1 MRRTALEETELNG
14 QRIAK
19 DEKVV
24 MWYGAANR
32 DPDVFPDP
40 DRFDMMRDNYDK
52 HLAFGHG
59 VHKCL
64 GSRIAQMQLR
74 LSFEKIFER
83 FPNIAP
89 VGPVIY
95 APNALVNAMSSLKVN
110 LYGVGGQRPK
120 LVSAGR

>member
-1 MRRTALEETELNG
+1 MRRTATEDAEIAG

-32 DPDVFPDP
+32 DPEMFPNP
-40 DRFDMMRDNYDK
+40 DRFDLERDNIDK

-64 GSRIAQMQLR
+64 GNRIAQMQLKMAYER
-74 LSFEKIFER
+74 ILER
-83 FPNIAP
+83 FPNIHWTGRQKISP
-89 VGPVIY
+89 II
-95 APNALVNAMSSLKVN
+95 LVHAISSLQVN
-110 LYGVGGQRPK
+110 LYGKDGKRP
-120 LVSAGR
+120 VQVAT